1 MNESVAGLQEPMW
14 ATWVKAFALVIF
26 GLVAISWPALTL
38 GVLAWLTAAYVLVV
52 GIVDLVSGVF
62 GIGGRS
68 YWWLKILI
76 GAAQIGVGVY
86 LMRRPLITLS
96 LFILITGLFFLIR
109 GILELAYAFDPN
121 TDSETKSL
129 LVVTG
134 VIGILAGIILLRQ
147 PLEGG
152 VAFVWVLGVYALVAG
167 PVSVAVALRSRN
179 S

>member
-26 GLVAISWPALTL
+26 GLVAISWPVLTL

-68 YWWLKILI
+68 YWWLKILV
-76 GAAQIGVGVY
+76 GAAQIAVGVY
-86 LMRRPLITLS
+86 LMRRPGITLS
-96 LFILITGLFFLIR
+96 FFVLIVGLFFLIR
-109 GILELAYAFDPN
+109 GILELAYAFDPKA
-121 TDSETKSL
+121 DSETKTL
-129 LVVTG
+129 MIVLG
-134 VIGILAGIILLRQ
+134 VLSVLAGIVLLRH

-167 PVSVAVALRSRN
+167 PVSVAVALRARN
-179 S
+179 T